1 MTLKSHTLIAFV
13 AFLARV
19 QFVELRFASGF
30 VEGMQHMI
38 NKGAKLNIVDERGR
52 TPLHHVV
59 AEGQSLEMV
68 SCLLKNGADL
78 EISDNEGL
86 TPFEL
91 AKKH

>member
-1 MTLKSHTLIAFV
+1 
-13 AFLARV
+13 
-19 QFVELRFASGF
+19 
-30 VEGMQHMI
+30 MQHMI

-68 SCLLKNGADL
+68 SCLLRNGADL
-78 EISDNEGL
+78 GDCDNEGL

-91 AKKH
+91 AKKLSGSQVSQMVRIK